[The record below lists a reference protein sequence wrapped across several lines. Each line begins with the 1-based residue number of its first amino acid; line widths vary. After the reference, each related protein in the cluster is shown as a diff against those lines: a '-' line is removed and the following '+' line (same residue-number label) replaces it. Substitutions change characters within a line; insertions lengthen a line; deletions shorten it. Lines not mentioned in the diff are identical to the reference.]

1 MVVEKDWQK
10 RCFHEITPLEYNY
23 KSGFFLD
30 FEERYAI
37 NGRLLGRSIP
47 FKYEDCFIVIT
58 IPGVQKEGF
67 IPTLG
72 IPGLFEAYG
81 IDTDDW
87 GKINNY
93 QDLNK
98 PETIRVWLSS
108 VFVSC
113 HAQDP
118 KSLLQSAVVQ
128 SLSKRVVYALQII
141 NPDAIRVQSDE
152 VANNLCEIKHSVS
165 FTDDGRPQIEISI
178 TSVIDDGK
186 GALTMKDIK
195 TAIKNANKTVAAP
208 YEILGNARMNLVR
221 NDTRAAVLN
230 CATSLEVMLKRKVA
244 DYFDTTKTAG
254 ELQEYV
260 LRQVDGYAK
269 LVDLCKKLKISLSG
283 LSDVQDSVMKI
294 RNRVIHG
301 GYVPTYEEAY
311 KAYSVARIALSV
323 VHVPVFE

>member
-208 YEILGNARMNLVR
+208 YEMLGNARMNLVR

-254 ELQEYV
+254 E
-260 LRQVDGYAK
+260 
-269 LVDLCKKLKISLSG
+269 
-283 LSDVQDSVMKI
+283 
-294 RNRVIHG
+294 
-301 GYVPTYEEAY
+301 
-311 KAYSVARIALSV
+311 
-323 VHVPVFE
+323 

>member
-1 MVVEKDWQK
+1 M
-10 RCFHEITPLEYNY
+10 
-23 KSGFFLD
+23 
-30 FEERYAI
+30 
-37 NGRLLGRSIP
+37 
-47 FKYEDCFIVIT
+47 
-58 IPGVQKEGF
+58 
-67 IPTLG
+67 
-72 IPGLFEAYG
+72 
-81 IDTDDW
+81 
-87 GKINNY
+87 
-93 QDLNK
+93 
-98 PETIRVWLSS
+98 
-108 VFVSC
+108 
-113 HAQDP
+113 
-118 KSLLQSAVVQ
+118 
-128 SLSKRVVYALQII
+128 
-141 NPDAIRVQSDE
+141 
-152 VANNLCEIKHSVS
+152 ANNLCEIKHSVS

-208 YEILGNARMNLVR
+208 YEMLGNARMNLVR

-301 GYVPTYEEAY
+301 GYVP
-311 KAYSVARIALSV
+311 ICGL
-323 VHVPVFE
+323 